1 MDPVRVLTLCRLRAG
16 GLGAVHKVAART
28 SSPSSP
34 APCKPAGD
42 SVSADQSLPS
52 GPPFQTRIE
61 PENLTLADLR
71 LTRPP
76 LLLNSCV
83 AQLVAPCSSGVRVVA
98 VHFWSTGLVA
108 PGCDICLTCAALA

>member
-28 SSPSSP
+28 PSPSSP
-34 APCKPAGD
+34 APCEPAGA
-42 SVSADQSLPS
+42 SVSVDQSLPS

-61 PENLTLADLR
+61 PEPHACR
-71 LTRPP
+71 FAITRRP
-76 LLLNSCV
+76 LLLNSCA
-83 AQLVAPCSSGVRVVA
+83 AQLVDPMLVWCSGRCRA
-98 VHFWSTGLVA
+98 LTSTGLVA